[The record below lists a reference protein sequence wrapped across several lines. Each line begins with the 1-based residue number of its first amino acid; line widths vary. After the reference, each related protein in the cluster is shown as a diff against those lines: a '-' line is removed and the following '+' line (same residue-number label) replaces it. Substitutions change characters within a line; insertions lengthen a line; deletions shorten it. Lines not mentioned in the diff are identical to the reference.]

1 MLNDRRN
8 QLLKPLHWFSKHIQ
22 IRTLHT
28 LFARF
33 IKRFDIIARAL
44 SNSDSR
50 KMFKSRA
57 ILRSAWRSHLSE
69 QTGFLFFSVAKGCT
83 FSCLTL
89 NFLFFY
95 MLTLAGLK
103 NPRSSTIALL
113 GWGYTPSPF
122 FQKWQEWLSVV

>member
-1 MLNDRRN
+1 
-8 QLLKPLHWFSKHIQ
+8 
-22 IRTLHT
+22 
-28 LFARF
+28 
-33 IKRFDIIARAL
+33 
-44 SNSDSR
+44 
-50 KMFKSRA
+50 MFKSRA
-57 ILRSAWRSHLSE
+57 ILRSALRSQLSE

-122 FQKWQEWLSVV
+122 FQNCFFGLNVACCGVLARIFIFMIHVFLVLSIKYSDLDLINRVFDK